1 MAKRRSNGQMSE
13 SELETRRFHKEVRDA
28 RKACEEMN
36 IALLSFDDALNDD
49 VCVLSM
55 NEYEIGATKQYLD
68 EANEPYFVHEQNFNE
83 TQTLLDYAQFCKNT
97 SKYADVYCH
106 DISFDRLNKVFRG
119 YRAQCITIINRFNN
133 NIFSPRNDIKLIVVI
148 LLVE

>member
-83 TQTLLDYAQFCKNT
+83 TQTLLDYA
-97 SKYADVYCH
+97 
-106 DISFDRLNKVFRG
+106 
-119 YRAQCITIINRFNN
+119 
-133 NIFSPRNDIKLIVVI
+133 
-148 LLVE
+148 